1 MWYSLHHDW
10 HIVGAQYVA
19 TIPKITFQGVKMAGG
34 GRDRFGALA
43 WGGEES
49 CPRRKCS
56 PLAQRRCV
64 SKYIHGVQVKGM
76 LSAGF

>member
-19 TIPKITFQGVKMAGG
+19 TIPKTTFQGVKMSGG

-43 WGGEES
+43 WGG
-49 CPRRKCS
+49 RS
-56 PLAQRRCV
+56 PVQGGSAHLWLRGVV
-64 SKYIHGVQVKGM
+64 SPSIFMEFK
-76 LSAGF
+76 